1 MAVLQKGN
9 RDAVI
14 EQRSIDAIKNA
25 VNKFNA
31 KGEEKALKKREMKIT
46 YEGFCRVLVSSLEFI
61 AFALVAGV
69 CCWGLAYGISQG
81 LSVFI
86 H

>member
-1 MAVLQKGN
+1 MAVLQKDN

-14 EQRSIDAIKNA
+14 EQRSVDAIKNA

-46 YEGFCRVLVSSLEFI
+46 YEGICRVLVSSLEFI
-61 AFALVAGV
+61 AFAFVAGV